1 MPWTAMRKR
10 ILVVDA
16 DPSTQSTLL
25 QLLGSMDYD
34 AVPALDGSAAIARIR
49 RESFDL
55 SMTDVKLPGPDI
67 PQIDGYASLKEAEQ
81 HHPAIPVVMLRADAT
96 VSDAVSAVRAGA
108 GNFLPKP
115 FHPATV
121 EEILRRILEGTP
133 GAREYRRPA
142 APAPLIGEHASMRGL
157 MA

>member
-16 DPSTQSTLL
+16 APSTQSTLL

-55 SMTDVKLPGPDI
+55 CMTDVKLPGPDI
-67 PQIDGYASLKEAEQ
+67 PQIDGYAILKEAEQ
-81 HHPAIPVVMLRADAT
+81 HHPAIPVLMLRADAT
-96 VSDAVSAVRAGA
+96 FSDAVSTVHAGA
-108 GNFLPKP
+108 DNNKPKP
-115 FHPATV
+115 NQ
-121 EEILRRILEGTP
+121 
-133 GAREYRRPA
+133 
-142 APAPLIGEHASMRGL
+142 PAPDQEVHRR
-157 MA
+157 